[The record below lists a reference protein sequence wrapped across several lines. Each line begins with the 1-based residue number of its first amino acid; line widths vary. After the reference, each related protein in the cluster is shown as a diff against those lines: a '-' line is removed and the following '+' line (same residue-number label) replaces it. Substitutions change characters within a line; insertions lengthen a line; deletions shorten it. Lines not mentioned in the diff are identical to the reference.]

1 MTKGRFL
8 QIESPE
14 ILHRVTS
21 ETWHCMYGCVHT
33 LDIDERIFRD
43 ITLIKNSCP
52 EKKSCQ
58 VHLLYSGANWKVQ
71 LLAEVEM
78 QCQVSYGY
86 YTLRI

>member
-33 LDIDERIFRD
+33 LDIDEIIFQD
-43 ITLIKNSCP
+43 IRPIKIHTLKINVSGLRNRF
-52 EKKSCQ
+52 KSRGGNFSNPYKL
-58 VHLLYSGANWKVQ
+58 VSNLREVYKLMGA
-71 LLAEVEM
+71 
-78 QCQVSYGY
+78 
-86 YTLRI
+86 T